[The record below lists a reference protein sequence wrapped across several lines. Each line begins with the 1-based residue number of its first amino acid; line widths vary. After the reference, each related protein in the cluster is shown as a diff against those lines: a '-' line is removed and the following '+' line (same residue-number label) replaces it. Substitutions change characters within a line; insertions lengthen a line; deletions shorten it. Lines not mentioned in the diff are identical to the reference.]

1 MITKDSGIYAEL
13 FAEANKCL
21 TDIGINDT
29 IDSIEEYFRHLHD
42 LVYTNRT
49 ADPEA
54 VGDKKYK
61 YNKVNNPNEI
71 GEESLKFLRLPL
83 DEPMFEINAN
93 TREIQVPR
101 DSWTHGVKGDEIA
114 EVLFFRI
121 NRYFDTTDLAQMN
134 IAIEWNNGTEA
145 GSTESFIKYVEEDSK
160 DKDLKIIF
168 GWPLDSKITANA
180 STVRFSIHFY
190 QAGENTNQYVYSF
203 HTLPQEIHIKDTLK
217 IDYSKVKVESF
228 RDKILGRVSSST
240 GDKVSTATIP
250 YFILPTELTT
260 EINDISNGY
269 SMYAVAGRE
278 RGESTTYKWY
288 CGTPGDK
295 ENSEALKRGEQE
307 EATYEP
313 ADDYIQTD
321 KFLSRKINGTT
332 VAITTYY
339 YGESDN
345 KEIVNCYSQ
354 EDFNQAAQEKGNLYV
369 AVSRYNLD
377 SSKSAGQYWVEAYNR
392 YALTHK
398 VSLDD
403 KNNNIPVWTIT
414 SPLTPSIEVLPEY
427 FIIGNN
433 NVLTANVSN
442 TQDSGTTYSWS
453 YYADE
458 GQNVEQGKSKELSF
472 IPWAEGYYYLTVN
485 NRRNNDNKYTV
496 SNKVL
501 CLKNYDSNDY
511 ALSWKLSY
519 LGFGTNRIKVNCPTF
534 NTNDS
539 DKSND
544 YFYKTYETIKC
555 EWFESSTPEIG
566 NDAKSIGTPQEFHWD
581 KDAQIIPSFY
591 YQLQSGSDTT
601 PPAYY
606 IAKLTFSKGNIDDLI
621 VIRSLATAEE
631 G

>member
-1 MITKDSGIYAEL
+1 MITKDSGIYTEL

-21 TDIGINDT
+21 MDIGINDT

-42 LVYTNRT
+42 LVYTSRT

-54 VGDKKYK
+54 AGDKKYK

-250 YFILPTELTT
+250 YFILPTELNT

-313 ADDYIQTD
+313 TD
-321 KFLSRKINGTT
+321 AYVPVNSFLTRTVNGTT

-345 KEIVNCYSQ
+345 KEIVNCYNQ
-354 EDFNQAAQEKGNLYV
+354 DDFTKAIENKGNLYV
-369 AVSRYNLD
+369 AVSKYNLD
-377 SSKSAGQYWVEAYNR
+377 SSQHAGQYWVEAYNR

-403 KNNNIPVWTIT
+403 SENNIPVWIIT
-414 SPLTPSIEVLPEY
+414 SPLKPNIQDLPEY
-427 FIIGNN
+427 FTTDGLTTTLSATAENVQENGGYKWYYYSDKGQPETSISEDKIITPLN
-433 NVLTANVSN
+433 
-442 TQDSGTTYSWS
+442 
-453 YYADE
+453 
-458 GQNVEQGKSKELSF
+458 
-472 IPWAEGYYYLTVN
+472 EGYYYLTITN
-485 NRRNNDNKYTV
+485 SRNNSIKTDISNHVLVVKKYEPNNYNNKWNLEFIGAV
-496 SNKVL
+496 SGIAQVRCPAL
-501 CLKNYDSNDY
+501 ADY
-511 ALSWKLSY
+511 AY
-519 LGFGTNRIKVNCPTF
+519 RTF
-534 NTNDS
+534 EAIT
-539 DKSND
+539 
-544 YFYKTYETIKC
+544 C
-555 EWFESSTPEIG
+555 EWFESDTKEIG
-566 NDAKSIGTPQEFHWD
+566 NNEVKKTIRYQFDEKKPN
-581 KDAQIIPSFY
+581 IIPEFQY
-591 YQLQSGSDTT
+591 TVDRNNIPNYL
-601 PPAYY
+601 
-606 IAKLTFSKGNIDDLI
+606 IAKITFSKGNVDSFILTKVIDPNTG
-621 VIRSLATAEE
+621 AQE

>member
-101 DSWTHGVKGDEIA
+101 ESWTHGVKGDEIA

-134 IAIEWNNGTEA
+134 IAIEWNNGSEV

-168 GWPLDSKITANA
+168 GWPLDSKITSNA

-217 IDYSKVKVESF
+217 IDYSKVKVENF

-240 GDKVSTATIP
+240 GDKASTATIP
-250 YFILPTELTT
+250 YFILPSELTT

-295 ENSEALKRGEQE
+295 ENSKALKRGEQE

-313 ADDYIQTD
+313 TD
-321 KFLSRKINGTT
+321 AYVPVNSFLTRTVNGTT

-354 EDFNQAAQEKGNLYV
+354 DDFAKAIENKGNLYV
-369 AVSRYNLD
+369 AVSKYNLD
-377 SSKSAGQYWVEAYNR
+377 SSQHAGQYWVEAYNR

-403 KNNNIPVWTIT
+403 SENNIPVWVIT
-414 SPLTPSIEVLPEY
+414 SPLKPVIQDLPEY
-427 FIIGNN
+427 YDIDSDNFIEP
-433 NVLTANVSN
+433 VVSQV
-442 TQDSGTTYSWS
+442 QDNATYTW
-453 YYADE
+453 YYADNKN
-458 GQNVEQGKSKELSF
+458 GFYSSKSDTKNFKPLD
-472 IPWAEGYYYLTVN
+472 EGYYYLVITN
-485 NRRNNDNKYTV
+485 SRNNSFETAESSKIIAV
-496 SNKVL
+496 
-501 CLKNYDSNDY
+501 KNYDTNMFVDEKS
-511 ALSWKLSY
+511 SWVL
-519 LGFGTNRIKVNCPTF
+519 LATFGSSEVKINQKYSIK
-534 NTNDS
+534 D
-539 DKSND
+539 
-544 YFYKTYETIKC
+544 YETVKC
-555 EWFESSTPEIG
+555 EWFQADTSNPADDDLFVVKEAETYTKDMQTD
-566 NDAKSIGTPQEFHWD
+566 NDNVNFSCIVPTDHKN
-581 KDAQIIPSFY
+581 Y
-591 YQLQSGSDTT
+591 L
-601 PPAYY
+601 
-606 IAKLTFSKGNIDDLI
+606 IARITLTKFSKTL
-621 VIRSLATAEE
+621 VIKRVLNLTNQQE

>member
-1 MITKDSGIYAEL
+1 MITKDSSIYAEL

-29 IDSIEEYFRHLHD
+29 IDSIEEYFKHLHD

-54 VGDKKYK
+54 AGDKKYK
-61 YNKVNNPNEI
+61 YNKVDNPNEI

-121 NRYFDTTDLAQMN
+121 NRYFDTTDLAQMS
-134 IAIEWNNGTEA
+134 IAIEWNNGTEV

-190 QAGENTNQYVYSF
+190 QAGENPNQYVYSF
-203 HTLPQEIHIKDTLK
+203 HTLSQEIHIKDTLK
-217 IDYSKVKVESF
+217 IDYNKVQVESF

-240 GDKVSTATIP
+240 GDKASIATIP
-250 YFILPTELTT
+250 YFILPTELNS

-288 CGTPGDK
+288 CGIPGDK
-295 ENSEALKRGEQE
+295 ENSVALKREGQE

-313 ADDYIQTD
+313 TDTYIKVD
-321 KFLSRKINGTT
+321 NFLSREVNGTT
-332 VAITTYY
+332 IAITTYY
-339 YGESDN
+339 YGESDK
-345 KEIVNCYSQ
+345 KEIVNCYDQ
-354 EDFNQAAQEKGNLYV
+354 DDFAKAVEDKGSLYV
-369 AVSRYNLD
+369 AVSKYYLNSDQR
-377 SSKSAGQYWVEAYNR
+377 AGQYWVEAYNR

-403 KNNNIPVWTIT
+403 KDNNIPVWTIT
-414 SPLTPSIEVLPEY
+414 SPLVPSIENLPEY
-427 FIIGNN
+427 FIIGDNK
-433 NVLTANVSN
+433 VLTANVSN

-453 YYADE
+453 YYTDE
-458 GQNVEQGKSKELSF
+458 GQNIEEGKSNKLSF
-472 IPWAEGYYYLTVN
+472 TPLAEGYYYLTVN
-485 NRRNNDNKYTV
+485 NRRNNDNEQVT

-511 ALSWKLSY
+511 ASSWKLSY
-519 LGFGTNRIKVNCPTF
+519 LGFGTNRIKVNCPAF

-555 EWFESSTPEIG
+555 EWFKSSTPDIG
-566 NDAKSIGTPQEFHWD
+566 DDSKSIGTPQEFHWD
-581 KDAQIIPSFY
+581 KDMQTIPTFY

>member
-21 TDIGINDT
+21 IDIGINDT

-54 VGDKKYK
+54 AGDKKYK
-61 YNKVNNPNEI
+61 YNKVDNPNEI

-134 IAIEWNNGTEA
+134 IAIEWNNGSEV

-168 GWPLDSKITANA
+168 GWPLDSKITSNA

-217 IDYSKVKVESF
+217 IDYSKVKVENF

-240 GDKVSTATIP
+240 GDKASTATIP
-250 YFILPTELTT
+250 YFILPSELNT

-295 ENSEALKRGEQE
+295 DNSEALKRGEQE

-339 YGESDN
+339 YGESDK
-345 KEIVNCYSQ
+345 KEIINCYSQ
-354 EDFNQAAQEKGNLYV
+354 EDFNQAAQEKGSLYV

-377 SSKSAGQYWVEAYNR
+377 SGKSAGQYWVEAYNR

-458 GQNVEQGKSKELSF
+458 GQNVEEGKSKELFF

-501 CLKNYDSNDY
+501 CLKNYNSNDY